1 MPKTSFSAGSLIP
14 GVLAFS
20 VMAVCGPFLFAQQP
34 MAPLP
39 TSPMATLPTAGQWR
53 SPGQD
58 PRVSDARPMQQL
70 RPADSSEMGLTP
82 DEQRNIYVYDKGNRS
97 VCHIMTRSV
106 QRDTTFGLLMS
117 ETPSE
122 GSGSGSVLD
131 KQGHILTN
139 YHVIEG
145 ATEIDVTLFNAES
158 YPAELVGQDPV
169 NDIAVLKIDVPA
181 DLLVPVELGDSSN
194 LRVGQKA
201 FAIGNPFGLERTMT
215 IGIISSLNRMLP
227 SRSGRTMKAI
237 IQIDAALNRGN
248 SGGPL
253 FDSNGRLIGMNT
265 AIASR
270 TGQNTGVGFAIPVA
284 TIRRVAPQLIAEG
297 KITRPDLGVSRVY
310 LTDDGLGVASL
321 VQGGPAEQAGLQ
333 GFQLVRQQVRRGPY
347 VYEETRVDR
356 SKADVITAVDGT
368 AIESADDLL
377 TAIERKNPG
386 EVVKLSVLREGKK
399 VDVPVTL
406 GVGD

>member
-1 MPKTSFSAGSLIP
+1 MPKPTYFAGSLSCC
-14 GVLAFS
+14 VLTLALLAAS
-20 VMAVCGPFLFAQQP
+20 IQPSLAQETVAP
-34 MAPLP
+34 MAN
-39 TSPMATLPTAGQWR
+39 AWR
-53 SPGQD
+53 STAD
-58 PRVSDARPMQQL
+58 ARVSDARPMQHL
-70 RPADSSEMGLTP
+70 RPSSGDLGLTP
-82 DEQRNIYVYDKGNRS
+82 DEERNIYVYDKGNRS

-106 QRDTTFGLLMS
+106 QRDTVFGMLMTES
-117 ETPSE
+117 PAE

-145 ATEIDVTLFNAES
+145 ATEIDVMLFNAENYS
-158 YPAELVGQDPV
+158 ATLVGQDPV

-181 DLLVPVELGDSSN
+181 EVLYPVELGDSAN

-284 TIRRVAPQLIAEG
+284 TIRRVAPQLIDSG
-297 KITRPDLGVSRVY
+297 KVTRPDLGVTRVY
-310 LTDDGLGVASL
+310 LTDDGLGIASL
-321 VQGGPAEQAGLQ
+321 AQGGPAEKAGLR
-333 GFQLVRQQVRRGPY
+333 GFQLIREQIRRGPY

-356 SKADVITAVDGT
+356 NKADVITAVDG
-368 AIESADDLL
+368 AAVRSSDDLL
-377 TAIERKNPG
+377 TAIERKSPG
-386 EVVKLSVLREGKK
+386 EVVTLSVLREGKK
-399 VDVPVTL
+399 VDIPVTL

>member
-1 MPKTSFSAGSLIP
+1 MPKTCFSAGSLIP
-14 GVLAFS
+14 GVLVFS
-20 VMAVCGPFLFAQQP
+20 VWAVCGSLLFAQQP
-34 MAPLP
+34 MTPLA
-39 TSPMATLPTAGQWR
+39 TSPATNPPMSGQWR
-53 SPGQD
+53 SPD
-58 PRVSDARPMQQL
+58 SNPRVSDARPMQHL
-70 RPADSSEMGLTP
+70 RPTASSDLGLTP

-106 QRDTTFGLLMS
+106 QRDTVFGLMMT

-145 ATEIDVTLFNAES
+145 ANEIDVTLFNAES

-169 NDIAVLKIDVPA
+169 NDIAVLKIDAPA

-253 FDSNGRLIGMNT
+253 FDSNGWLIGMNT

-310 LTDDGLGVASL
+310 LTDDGLGIASL
-321 VQGGPAEQAGLQ
+321 VQGGPAEKAGLQ

-356 SKADVITAVDGT
+356 SKADVITAVDGA
-368 AIESADDLL
+368 AIRSADDLL

-386 EVVKLSVLREGKK
+386 EVVNLSVLREGKK

>member
-1 MPKTSFSAGSLIP
+1 MLKTSFSAGSLMNR
-14 GVLAFS
+14 VLTLFLLTLGS
-20 VMAVCGPFLFAQQP
+20 QPLFAQQTV
-34 MAPLP
+34 PLP
-39 TSPMATLPTAGQWR
+39 MPPSAPAAGAWR
-53 SPGQD
+53 STAEA
-58 PRVSDARPMQQL
+58 RISDARPL
-70 RPADSSEMGLTP
+70 RPLGPPAAASTDLGLTP
-82 DEQRNIYVYDKGNRS
+82 DEQRNIFVYDKGNRS

-106 QRDTTFGLLMS
+106 QRDAVFGMLTTES
-117 ETPSE
+117 PAE

-131 KQGHILTN
+131 SQGHILTN

-145 ATEIDVTLFNAES
+145 ATQIDVTLFNAET
-158 YPAELVGQDPV
+158 YPAKLVGQDPV
-169 NDIAVLKIDVPA
+169 NDIAVLKIDAPV
-181 DLLVPVELGDSSN
+181 DQLVPVELGDSSN

-227 SRSGRTMKAI
+227 ARSGRTMKAI

-284 TIRRVAPQLIAEG
+284 TIRRVAPVLIADG
-297 KITRPDLGVSRVY
+297 KVTRPDLGVSRIY

-321 VQGGPAEQAGLQ
+321 VQGGPAESAGLR
-333 GFQLVRQQVRRGPY
+333 GFQLIREQVRRGPY
-347 VYEETRVDR
+347 IYEETRVDR

-368 AIESADDLL
+368 LVESADDLL

-386 EVVKLSVLREGKK
+386 EVVNLSVLREGKK

>member
-1 MPKTSFSAGSLIP
+1 MPKTSISAGLLSCCALT
-14 GVLAFS
+14 LA
-20 VMAVCGPFLFAQQP
+20 LFAASIQPSLAQESAAP
-34 MAPLP
+34 MAN
-39 TSPMATLPTAGQWR
+39 AWR
-53 SPGQD
+53 STAD
-58 PRVSDARPMQQL
+58 TRVSDARPMQRL
-70 RPADSSEMGLTP
+70 RPATGDLGLTP
-82 DEQRNIYVYDKGNRS
+82 DEERNIYVYDKGNRS

-106 QRDTTFGLLMS
+106 QRDTVFGMLMTES
-117 ETPSE
+117 PAE

-145 ATEIDVTLFNAES
+145 ATEIDVMLFNAENYS
-158 YPAELVGQDPV
+158 ATLVGQDPV
-169 NDIAVLKIDVPA
+169 NDIAVLKINVPA
-181 DLLVPVELGDSSN
+181 DVLYPIELGDSAN

-284 TIRRVAPQLIAEG
+284 TIRRVAPQLIASG
-297 KITRPDLGVSRVY
+297 KVTRPDLGVTRVY
-310 LTDDGLGVASL
+310 LTDDGLGIASL
-321 VQGGPAEQAGLQ
+321 AEGGPAEKAGLR
-333 GFQLVRQQVRRGPY
+333 GFQLIREQVRRGPY

-356 SKADVITAVDGT
+356 SKADVITAVDG
-368 AIESADDLL
+368 ASVQSSDDLL

-386 EVVKLSVLREGKK
+386 EVVTLSVLREGKK
-399 VDVPVTL
+399 VDIPVTL